1 MDHHREQRTGLAS
14 TQNTINPAFALH
26 IVEKECLTFKSL
38 VVD

>member
-14 TQNTINPAFALH
+14 TQNTINPAFDRH
-26 IVEKECLTFKSL
+26 VVEKECLTFKSL

>member
-14 TQNTINPAFALH
+14 AQNTINPTFDRH
-26 IVEKECLTFKSL
+26 VVEKECLTFKSL

>member
-14 TQNTINPAFALH
+14 TQNTISPAFAQYV
-26 IVEKECLTFKSL
+26 VEKECLTFKSL

>member
-14 TQNTINPAFALH
+14 TQNTINPTFAKH
-26 IVEKECLTFKSL
+26 VVEKECLTFKSL